1 MNEYQLLKQVY
12 FKPQSGFNPDS
23 SNQAQIESLGPR
35 LRQLRRAGVL
45 GADVVWM
52 LLRFSKLLINKDDIS
67 PIFQGRSF
75 TRHKSF
81 AVSLQTF
88 REDPDTAALLDERYL
103 SERPYDLEALRQLPA
118 GTLGH
123 EFAGHMLAYK
133 LEIVF
138 YPPLEQ
144 TENGDIAYLR
154 KRARQTHDIHHVVLG
169 FPAID
174 SGEMAISAFY
184 LAQHNVPLSA
194 LLIGFGFLYAI
205 LREPERIE
213 ELMNAIQLGWQI
225 GKRARKLMGVRW
237 EDYWETPIDDVR
249 RLLGVP
255 IPLGTFPAGRASQ

>member
-12 FKPQSGFNPDS
+12 FKPQSGEPGT
-23 SNQAQIESLGPR
+23 AQSLSLQG
-35 LRQLRRAGVL
+35 LRQLSRAGIL
-45 GADVVWM
+45 GADIVLL

-81 AVSLQTF
+81 EVSLQTF
-88 REDPDTAALLDERYL
+88 RDDPETAALLQERFL
-103 SERPYDLEALRQLPA
+103 SEKPYDLAALAQLPP

-123 EFAGHMLAYK
+123 EFARHMQAYG

-138 YPPLEQ
+138 YPTLE
-144 TENGDIAYLR
+144 TTANDEIAYLR
-154 KRARQTHDIHHVVLG
+154 RRARQTHDIHHVVLG

-194 LLIGFGFLYAI
+194 LLIGFGFLYAV
-205 LREPERIE
+205 LREPERID
-213 ELMNAIQLGWQI
+213 ELMSAIQLGWQI
-225 GKRARKLMGVRW
+225 GKNTRKLMGVRW
-237 EDYWETPIDDVR
+237 EDYWETPIDEVR
-249 RLLGVP
+249 RMLRVP
-255 IPLGTFPAGRASQ
+255 IPQGTFPAGRASQ